1 MIFLPIRRLYE
12 DIGPEEKEEGVR
24 EDGPDRPGVGL
35 AIIILLCSLL
45 ALIVIFQSYKLC
57 RATHRHNL
65 DLIFSMIKQYIL
77 KKNCCRKG
85 ERNEGCETSSLDSS
99 GCEENDWEDEFSNLA
114 VNNINLTI
122 NINIETCDQKVHYL
136 VTDEKSTKLLN
147 VVKNVW
153 TTNSET

>member
-1 MIFLPIRRLYE
+1 M
-12 DIGPEEKEEGVR
+12 R

-57 RATHRHNL
+57 RATHRHYL
-65 DLIFSMIKQYIL
+65 DLIFSTTIKPNTL
-77 KKNCCRKG
+77 KFFCRKR

-122 NINIETCDQKVHYL
+122 NINIEICDQKVHYL